1 MKQSLRSSKYF
12 KCETLSITNSTSDI
26 FLNNYSNYPIRLN
39 NDKDNIIITTGY
51 ENVSMGSNNI
61 VLAVLDNMSAVQNDC
76 INITNYPD
84 PIAQSDGSIVIGTK
98 ITGNVASINI
108 GENSVC
114 IGNGAGLCN
123 NSSNTIAI
131 GYLSG
136 NSNKEKNSVS
146 IGVNASAPKQG
157 ENSICIGNKSGQSGG
172 QEAEC
177 ITIGTFSAM
186 SQKLKA
192 ITLGSY
198 NISAED
204 SISLGT
210 QGRNSICIG
219 AKCFND
225 GPQLDDAICI
235 GTISSGKGQENM
247 SITLGSWSGY
257 GGIANENSITLG
269 TFKTYKGFTGSN
281 SISIGSYNDTP
292 RNDNVITIGN
302 RTIHGDGESD
312 VNSPIYDCISIGHDI
327 GLNYKQNI
335 SNILVLNPYGD
346 DTGVLGT
353 FTPELSDSG
362 GLFINCEIGASNIG
376 LPSLSNNVAFYN
388 PYTYEIFLSEDN

>member
-1 MKQSLRSSKYF
+1 M
-12 KCETLSITNSTSDI
+12 
-26 FLNNYSNYPIRLN
+26 
-39 NDKDNIIITTGY
+39 
-51 ENVSMGSNNI
+51 
-61 VLAVLDNMSAVQNDC
+61 LAVLDNISTIQNGC
-76 INITNYPD
+76 INITNYPA
-84 PIAQSDGSIVIGTK
+84 PIAQSGGSIVIGTQ
-98 ITGNVASINI
+98 ITGDIASINI

-114 IGNGAGLCN
+114 IGNGAGLSN
-123 NSSNTIAI
+123 NSSNTVAI

-177 ITIGTFSAM
+177 ITLGTFSAM

-198 NISAED
+198 NISAEN
-204 SISLGT
+204 SVSLGM
-210 QGRNSICIG
+210 QGSNSICIG
-219 AKCFND
+219 AKCFD
-225 GPQLDDAICI
+225 GGPQLDDAICI
-235 GTISSGKGQENM
+235 GTISSGNGQETG
-247 SITLGSWSGY
+247 SIALGSWSGD

-269 TFKTYKGFTGSN
+269 TFKTYKRYTGSN
-281 SISIGSYNDTP
+281 SISMGSYNDTP

-302 RTIHGDGESD
+302 RTIHGDGSD
-312 VNSPIYDCISIGHDI
+312 PDANSPIYDCISIGHDI
-327 GLNYKQNI
+327 NLNYKQNI

-346 DTGVLGT
+346 DTGVLGA
-353 FTPELSDSG
+353 FTPELTDSG
-362 GLFINCEIGASNIG
+362 GLFINCEIGTSNIG
-376 LPSLSNNVAFYN
+376 LPSSSNNVAFYN